1 MKIHVRELGQIP
13 LLGPEEEQQLADR
26 ALMNDVEAR
35 ARLIRASI
43 RLVVRIAGEYAQK
56 GLPLFD
62 LIVKGNAGL
71 IQAVDQFTT
80 GCGPFGAHA
89 AWCIRHSI
97 EKALAGNRN
106 KVIALT
112 DSQRMDM
119 VPAKE
124 VYSAARSA

>member
-35 ARLIRASI
+35 TRLIRAGI
-43 RLVVRIAGEYAQK
+43 RMVVRIAGEYAQR
-56 GLPLFD
+56 GMPLLD
-62 LIVKGNAGL
+62 LIAKGNAGL

-89 AWCIRHSI
+89 TWCIRHSI
-97 EKALAGNRN
+97 EKALAGSRN

-112 DSQRMDM
+112 DSRRMDM
-119 VPAKE
+119 VPTKE

>member
-43 RLVVRIAGEYAQK
+43 RLVVRIAGEYAQR
-56 GLPLFD
+56 GMPLLD

-89 AWCIRHSI
+89 TWCIRHSI
-97 EKALAGNRN
+97 EKALAGSRN
-106 KVIALT
+106 KVIAMN
-112 DSQRMDM
+112 DNPRMELA
-119 VPAKE
+119 PAKE
-124 VYSAARSA
+124 IYSAARSA

>member
-43 RLVVRIAGEYAQK
+43 RLVVRIAGEYAQR
-56 GLPLFD
+56 GMPLLD

-71 IQAVDQFTT
+71 IQAVDHFNT

-89 AWCIRHSI
+89 TWCIRHSI
-97 EKALAGNRN
+97 EKALAGSRN
-106 KVIALT
+106 KVIAMN
-112 DSQRMDM
+112 DNPRMELA
-119 VPAKE
+119 PAKE
-124 VYSAARSA
+124 IYSAARSA